1 MRTMSHISRITVSL
15 LVGCLAIVA
24 AYTLLAFASAESG
37 WYYAVGVC
45 VTGFLTYRILV
56 PALGVPTRPRW
67 PTNRGGDKDREH
79 LPHPHA

>member
-1 MRTMSHISRITVSL
+1 MQTMSHISRIITSL
-15 LVGCLAIVA
+15 LAGCLAIVA
-24 AYTLLAFASAESG
+24 AYMLLMLAGAGSA
-37 WYYAVGVC
+37 WYYAAGVC
-45 VTGFLTYRILV
+45 VTGFTTYRALI